1 MLDNEPKNEWS
12 VPEGTTFICT
22 PEDVE
27 YTTQNSTGPSRA
39 AVQDSNQYKLPT
51 TFHTHID
58 TTPPKSYTMRMRHC
72 APLLA
77 TALLSVSPASAGP
90 IGYGVCQAGCS
101 AVVMACYSA
110 AGFTWGATL
119 GATAPASI
127 ILCNSAFGTC
137 QAACAAVLLIPLP

>member
-1 MLDNEPKNEWS
+1 M
-12 VPEGTTFICT
+12 
-22 PEDVE
+22 
-27 YTTQNSTGPSRA
+27 
-39 AVQDSNQYKLPT
+39 
-51 TFHTHID
+51 H
-58 TTPPKSYTMRMRHC
+58 MRHC
-72 APLLA
+72 VPLLA
-77 TALLSVSPASAGP
+77 TALLSASPASAGP

-137 QAACAAVLLIPLP
+137 QAACAAVLLVPLP